1 MSIWLIRAGKYGEF
15 EEKFLKEERV
25 YVTWEKLNRD
35 VGKMAN
41 KAELIKAFEELYD
54 ESRPRSLINWTGQIW
69 PFAHVMKKG
78 DLVILPSKFQPSIY
92 IGEITG
98 DYRFE
103 KKGPT
108 PFFHWRAVKWIGD
121 AIPRTHFGQD
131 LLYSFGA
138 FSTIC
143 RIHRN
148 NAEARLR
155 EMQADGWKP
164 EKMAS
169 VVAREAGDETEGFRD
184 LETIARDQIAR
195 VISAKF
201 KGHSLASLVEAILKA
216 QGYTTRLS
224 PKGPDGGVDILA
236 GTGSL
241 GFGIPRLCVQV
252 KSQDEPGDAPTLTQL
267 QGTMTAFKATEGLL
281 VAWGGF
287 KSSVYKVEAQNFFS
301 IRLWTQKELI
311 EALFT
316 HYDKLD
322 EDIRAELPLKRIW
335 TVTVPEEE

>member
-15 EEKFLKEERV
+15 EEKFLKENRV
-25 YVTWEKLNRD
+25 YVTWDKLNQNI
-35 VGKMAN
+35 GKMAD
-41 KAELIKAFEELYD
+41 KGELADVLGGLYP
-54 ESRPRSLINWTGQIW
+54 EVSGKGLINWTSQIW
-69 PFAHVMKKG
+69 PFAHTMKKG
-78 DLVILPSKFQPSIY
+78 DLMVLPSKFQPSIF
-92 IGEITG
+92 IGEIVG
-98 DYRFE
+98 DYKFE
-103 KKGPT
+103 KSGPA
-108 PFFHWRAVKWIGD
+108 PFFHSRAVKWIGD
-121 AIPRTHFGQD
+121 AVPRTHFGQD

-148 NAEARLR
+148 NAEARLKA
-155 EMQADGWKP
+155 MLADGWKP
-164 EKMAS
+164 EKLAS
-169 VVAREAGDETEGFRD
+169 VVALETGGDSEGFVD
-184 LETIARDQIAR
+184 LETTARDQIAR
-195 VISAKF
+195 VISSKF
-201 KGHSLASLVEAILKA
+201 KGHGLANLVEAILKA
-216 QGYTTRLS
+216 QGYTTRVS
-224 PKGPDGGVDILA
+224 PEGPDGGVDILA

-241 GFGIPRLCVQV
+241 GFGAPRLCVQV
-252 KSQDEPGDAPTLTQL
+252 KSQNEPVDAPTLTQL
-267 QGTMTAFKATEGLL
+267 QGTITAFKATEGLL

-335 TVTVPEEE
+335 TVTVPEE